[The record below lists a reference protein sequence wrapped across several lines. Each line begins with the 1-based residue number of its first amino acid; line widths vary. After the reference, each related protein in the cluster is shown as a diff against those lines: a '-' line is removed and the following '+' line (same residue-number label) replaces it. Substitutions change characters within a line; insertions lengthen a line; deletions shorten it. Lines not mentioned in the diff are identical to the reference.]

1 MTGGAAM
8 KKPIYPSNELKAG
21 DPAPDFT
28 LPSHSEGELNLKWYR
43 DRMNVVLAFYP
54 GDWTPA
60 CSSQIPGYEEQSAK
74 FFRYNCQVLGISV
87 DSVASHKAWAAS
99 LGGVSFP
106 LLSDYWPHGQVCERY
121 GVLSSRGFAER
132 TVFLI
137 DINGIIR
144 FIGRYDYNKVPDI
157 NELFRN
163 IDSLDKES
171 TVAFKSKTFPG

>member
-8 KKPIYPSNELKAG
+8 KKLSLKNEGLKVG
-21 DPAPDFT
+21 DHAPDFT

-43 DRMNVVLAFYP
+43 ERMNVVLAFYP

-74 FFRYNCQVLGISV
+74 FLRFNCQVLGVSV
-87 DSVASHKAWAAS
+87 DSIASHKAWAAS
-99 LGGVSFP
+99 LGGISFP
-106 LLSDYWPHGQVCERY
+106 LLSDYWPHGQIAQLY
-121 GVLSSRGFAER
+121 GVLSDRGFAER

-144 FIGRYDYNKVPDI
+144 FIGRYDYDKIPDI
-157 NELFRN
+157 NELFRH
-163 IDSLDKES
+163 IEKLESDS
-171 TVAFKSKTFPG
+171 TTAFKPKGFPA